1 MHPSP
6 PEPPPEAA
14 TLPGVPQDGLFRKQA
29 LEHFLREQ
37 EQREPLKVS
46 PPWTWSL
53 FWVLCALCASA
64 LLFAIL
70 GKVEVQNRGRGILRP
85 VAGVRML
92 QAQVGG
98 VLAETFARSGDQ
110 LRAGQP
116 IARLDA
122 AQMQGLKLET
132 ERTLALLQGA
142 GGGYRAKEQSLL
154 LEQMASV
161 RSKITS
167 QEAQV
172 ASYQASVQFQEKYY
186 ESQRKLMEGGLLSPL
201 DLGKEENQLN
211 SVKRQWDAARQQLT
225 QLRQELAALETQRQ
239 QHLWQQTQEVQ
250 GAQTKREA
258 LESTLNQTQ
267 VCAPVD
273 GFLEALV
280 AKPGDLVQP
289 GQTIAKL
296 IPAGSPLQILAF
308 VAEKDRAYL
317 KPGQEV
323 SLEMEAYP
331 YAEFGTLKGRIVRI
345 GSDLASPHE
354 VREALG
360 EDAKLETPSFRLEIS
375 MEERR
380 PRRLQQVFLRPGM
393 LLQARYTLRRT
404 SILTMVL
411 EPLKRWFD

>member
-1 MHPSP
+1 MP
-6 PEPPPEAA
+6 PTNPELPPDAT
-14 TLPGVPQDGLFRKQA
+14 TLPGSSPEGLFRKQA

-53 FWVLCALCASA
+53 FWVLGALCASA
-64 LLFAIL
+64 LLFAVL
-70 GKVEVQNRGRGILRP
+70 GKVEVQNRGKGILRP

-110 LRAGQP
+110 LKAGQR

-122 AQMQGLKLET
+122 AQVQGLKLET
-132 ERTLALLQGA
+132 ERALALLQGA
-142 GGGYRAKEQSLL
+142 GGGYRAREQSLI
-154 LEQMASV
+154 EAQMASV
-161 RSKITS
+161 RSKTAS

-172 ASYQASVQFQEKYY
+172 ASFQASVEIQERNVV
-186 ESQRKLMEGGLLSPL
+186 SQRRLKDEQLVSAL
-201 DLGKEENQLN
+201 DVDKAVDALN
-211 SVKRQWDAARQQLT
+211 AAKRQRDAARQQLT
-225 QLRQELAALETQRQ
+225 QLQQELAALAGQREQ
-239 QHLWQQTQEVQ
+239 QRWAQTQEVQ

-258 LESTLNQTQ
+258 LESSLQQTL
-267 VCAPVD
+267 VLAPVD

-289 GQTIAKL
+289 GQPIAKL
-296 IPAGSPLQILAF
+296 IPAGSPLLVLAF

-317 KPGQEV
+317 KPGDEV
-323 SLEMEAYP
+323 ALELEAYP
-331 YAEFGTLKGRIVRI
+331 YAEFGTLKGRILRI

-360 EDAKLETPSFRLEIS
+360 EDAKLEVPSFRLEIGV
-375 MEERR
+375 EEPR
-380 PRRLQQVFLRPGM
+380 PRRMQAATLRPGM
-393 LLQARYTLRRT
+393 LLQARYTLRRQR
-404 SILTMVL
+404 IIAMVL

>member
-1 MHPSP
+1 MHPTN
-6 PEPPPEAA
+6 PEPPPDAA
-14 TLPGVPQDGLFRKQA
+14 TLPGAPQDGLFRKQA

-98 VLAETFARSGDQ
+98 VLAETFARSGDE
-110 LRAGQP
+110 LRAGQR

-122 AQMQGLKLET
+122 AQVQGQKLET
-132 ERTLALLQGA
+132 ERALAFLQGA
-142 GGGYRAKEQSLL
+142 GGGFRAREQSLL
-154 LEQMASV
+154 QEQMASV
-161 RSKITS
+161 RSKIAN

-172 ASYQASVQFQEKYY
+172 ASFQASVQFQEKYY
-186 ESQRKLMEGGLLSPL
+186 DSQKKLKESGLLSAL
-201 DLGKEENQLN
+201 DLGKEENTLN
-211 SVKRQWDAARQQLT
+211 SVRRQWDGARQQLT
-225 QLRQELAALETQRQ
+225 QLRQELAALEAQRQ
-239 QHLWQQTQEVQ
+239 QQLLAQTQEVQ

-258 LESTLNQTQ
+258 LESSLQQTQ
-267 VCAPVD
+267 VLAPVD
-273 GFLEALV
+273 GFLEAFV
-280 AKPGDLVQP
+280 AKNGDLLQP

-296 IPAGSPLQILAF
+296 IPAGSPLVILAF

-317 KPGQEV
+317 QPGQEV

-331 YAEFGTLKGRIVRI
+331 YAEFGTLKGRIERI

-360 EDAKLETPSFRLEIS
+360 EDAKLETPSFRMEIS
-375 MEERR
+375 LQDHR
-380 PRRLQQVFLRPGM
+380 PRRLQGVKLRPGM
-393 LLQARYTLRRT
+393 LLQARYTLRRS